1 MRKQKAMNS
10 QAKQYAYLKR
20 RIAKAQRKAKFVGV
34 LYLLGTLA
42 ISALCCLSLITV
54 NGATLGATAF
64 WKPFAK
70 LKFNASEIK
79 ANIFPLLIAV
89 FYGLM
94 LLIMLSCVLKSLR
107 SLKWLFKKKASK
119 LYGFNRNAYAMDDL
133 GRYFSRA
140 FASALIFH
148 FLIVI
153 VAGGIKGVSM
163 LAYALV
169 GVGLVLHLFCGLVGG
184 KVSLFSTDGELY
196 EEKREVGR
204 FSVFVRNVIQI
215 ALTAVAI
222 YLFVENNAIK
232 GAIENATT
240 NGFTALTK
248 DTPSLIVLAL
258 QVLVAIWLIAM
269 IGYAT
274 GNKEFDPDGKETA
287 GRKSYLWLSFFLFV
301 TACAWYVYGQTIAKM
316 TIDNEVVILAGV
328 AFVGLIMEILLRNFP
343 KTKNKRVATDEVE
356 TGVFLKENYDKVGIY
371 FPDEN

>member
-1 MRKQKAMNS
+1 MSRKKVTNS

-20 RIAKAQRKAKFVGV
+20 RIAKAQGKAKFVGV

-64 WKPFAK
+64 WKPFAN
-70 LKFNASEIK
+70 LKFSVSEIK

-89 FYGLM
+89 FYALM

-148 FLIVI
+148 FLIVV

-169 GVGLVLHLFCGLVGG
+169 GIGLVLHLFCGLVGG

-204 FSVFVRNVIQI
+204 FSVLVRNLIQM
-215 ALTAVAI
+215 ALTATAI
-222 YLFVENNAIK
+222 YFFVGNNAIK
-232 GAIENATT
+232 GTIETAKT

-248 DTPSLIVLAL
+248 DTPSLIIFAL
-258 QVLVAIWLIAM
+258 QVLVVIWLIAM

-287 GRKSYLWLSFFLFV
+287 GRKTYLWLCFFLFV
-301 TACAWYVYGQTIAKM
+301 TSCAWYAYGQMIAKM

-328 AFVGLIMEILLRNFP
+328 AFVGFIMEILLRNFP
-343 KTKNKRVATDEVE
+343 KTKNKCVETDEVE

-371 FPDEN
+371 FPEEN

>member
-1 MRKQKAMNS
+1 MSRKKVTNS

-20 RIAKAQRKAKFVGV
+20 RIAKAQGKAKFVGV

-64 WKPFAK
+64 WKPFTN
-70 LKFNASEIK
+70 LKFSASAMK
-79 ANIFPLLIAV
+79 ADMFPLLIAV

-148 FLIVI
+148 LLIVI
-153 VAGGIKGVSM
+153 VAGGIKDASM
-163 LAYALV
+163 LAYALL
-169 GVGLVLHLFCGLVGG
+169 GIGLALHLFCGLVGG

-204 FSVFVRNVIQI
+204 FSVLVRNLIQM
-215 ALTAVAI
+215 ALTATAI
-222 YLFVENNAIK
+222 YFFVGNNAIK
-232 GAIENATT
+232 GTIETAKT

-248 DTPSLIVLAL
+248 DTPSLIIFAL

-287 GRKSYLWLSFFLFV
+287 GRKTYLWLCFFLLV
-301 TACAWYVYGQTIAKM
+301 TSCAWYAYGQMIAKM

-328 AFVGLIMEILLRNFP
+328 AFVGFIMEILLRNFP
-343 KTKNKRVATDEVE
+343 KTKNKCVETDEVE

-371 FPDEN
+371 FPNEN